1 MGGETG
7 ETMAGGAERDFDVM
21 REAMVD
27 VIVQHARRAGP
38 DIGRMKIDARVLQA
52 MGRLPRHEFVPF
64 EIKPFAYLDQPL
76 PIGCGKTISQPF
88 MVALMTDLLEVGKE
102 DTVLEIGTGFG
113 YQAAVLGALAARVY
127 TVELIEDL
135 AEEAAKRFAR
145 LGLTNIESRV
155 GDGARGWAEAA
166 PFERIM
172 VTAAP
177 DLIPPALFG
186 QLKPG
191 GRMVV
196 PAGIAEAQ
204 QLMLVTKDADGRLE
218 TEQLLPVRFSELES
232 EDDYE

>member
-1 MGGETG
+1 MEA
-7 ETMAGGAERDFDVM
+7 MADGAERDFDAM
-21 REAMVD
+21 REAMIE
-27 VIVQHARRAGP
+27 VIAQHARLAGP
-38 DIGRMKIDARVLQA
+38 EIGHGKIDARVIDV
-52 MGRLPRHEFVPF
+52 MGRLPRHEFVPI
-64 EIKPFAYLDQPL
+64 EIRPFAYLDQPL

-88 MVALMTDLLEVGKE
+88 MVALMTDILDVGE
-102 DTVLEIGTGFG
+102 NDIVLEIGTGFG
-113 YQAAVLGALAARVY
+113 YQTAVLAALAARVY
-127 TVELIEDL
+127 TIELIEDL
-135 AEEAAKRFAR
+135 AEEAVKRFAR
-145 LGLTNIESRV
+145 LDITNIESRV

-166 PFERIM
+166 PFDRIM

-204 QLMLVTKDADGRLE
+204 QLMLVTKDENGRLE
-218 TEQLLPVRFSELES
+218 TEQLLAVRFSELES

>member
-1 MGGETG
+1 MTDS
-7 ETMAGGAERDFDVM
+7 AERDFDAM
-21 REAMVD
+21 REAMIE
-27 VIVQHARRAGP
+27 VIAQHARRAGP
-38 DIGRMKIDARVLQA
+38 EIGRTKIDARVLDA
-52 MGRLPRHEFVPF
+52 MGRLPRHEFVPL

-88 MVALMTDLLEVGKE
+88 MVALMTDLLEVGEE

-113 YQAAVLGALAARVY
+113 YQSAVLGVLAAKIY
-127 TVELIEDL
+127 TVELFEEL
-135 AEEAAKRFAR
+135 AEEAVKRFAR
-145 LGLTNIESRV
+145 LGITNIESRV

-204 QLMLVTKDADGRLE
+204 HLMLVTKDANGRLE
-218 TEQLLPVRFSELES
+218 TEQLLAVRFSELES
-232 EDDYE
+232 EDDFE

>member
-1 MGGETG
+1 
-7 ETMAGGAERDFDVM
+7 MADSAKKDFDVM
-21 REAMVD
+21 REAMLD
-27 VIVQHARRAGP
+27 VIAQHASLAGP
-38 DIGRMKIDARVLQA
+38 EIGRKKIDARVLEV
-52 MGRLPRHEFVPF
+52 MGRLPRHEFVPL
-64 EIKPFAYLDQPL
+64 EIRPFAYLDQPL

-88 MVALMTDLLEVGKE
+88 MVALMSDLLEVGEK

-113 YQAAVLGALAARVY
+113 YQSAVLAALAAQVY
-127 TVELIEDL
+127 TVELIEEL

-145 LGLTNIESRV
+145 LGISNIESRV

-204 QLMLVTKDADGRLE
+204 QLMLVTKDRDGRLE
-218 TEQLLPVRFSELES
+218 TEQLLAVRFSELES
-232 EDDYE
+232 EDDYD

>member
-1 MGGETG
+1 MTYS
-7 ETMAGGAERDFDVM
+7 AERDFDAM
-21 REAMVD
+21 REAMLE

-38 DIGRMKIDARVLQA
+38 EIGRKKIDARVLDA
-52 MGRLPRHEFVPF
+52 MGRLPRHEFVPL

-88 MVALMTDLLEVGKE
+88 MVALMTDLLEVGEK
-102 DTVLEIGTGFG
+102 DTVLEIGTGYG
-113 YQAAVLGALAARVY
+113 YQSAVLGALAAKIY
-127 TVELIEDL
+127 TVELFEEL
-135 AEEAAKRFAR
+135 AEEAVKRFAR
-145 LGLTNIESRV
+145 LGITNIESRV

-204 QLMLVTKDADGRLE
+204 HLMLVTKDANGRLE
-218 TEQLLPVRFSELES
+218 TEQLLAVRFSELES
-232 EDDYE
+232 EDDFE